1 MPDCYSVYDWSRSYL
16 LPDHVVT
23 NIPLRGSDGEPGAY
37 NNARGLLV
45 EVCLA
50 TGARPVALHYT
61 ETISPPDGGLTRITA
76 VAGLPERARPL
87 LVFTC
92 CRYPLRGQGPEAW
105 SICLDHAHLATEDR
119 RFPPSPPWQ
128 AGIIARRLRPLPTS
142 HLSVARPRR
151 CGPGR

>member
-61 ETISPPDGGLTRITA
+61 ETLSPPDGGLTRI
-76 VAGLPERARPL
+76 
-87 LVFTC
+87 
-92 CRYPLRGQGPEAW
+92 
-105 SICLDHAHLATEDR
+105 
-119 RFPPSPPWQ
+119 
-128 AGIIARRLRPLPTS
+128 
-142 HLSVARPRR
+142 
-151 CGPGR
+151 GPGRCWSARPAGTRCVGRAPKRGRSASTTHTWPPRTAAFLPHRPGRAGSSPVGYGPCLRLIFR